1 MYFETIRSPGLA
13 HLSYLIGD
21 GEEAF
26 VIDPRRDADIY
37 LEQATEHGMRI
48 TRVFETHRNEDYVI
62 GSRELAERTGA
73 TIHHGAA
80 APFEYGEP
88 ISEGDTFTAG
98 NLRLQALETPGH
110 TDESLSFVLYD
121 TSTAD
126 DEAIGVFTGDA
137 LFVGG
142 VGRTDFYPDR
152 PEQVAGLLYDSL
164 FDKLLPLGDQ
174 TVVYPAHGAGSVCGA
189 GLAERDFST
198 IGYERRHNPS
208 LQQGR
213 QSFIKS
219 RLSEHHYQ
227 PPYFA
232 EMERANRQGPR
243 VLGHLPTPKPL
254 GVEAFVQAASEG
266 MVIVDI
272 REPEAISGALVPGSL
287 AIPLGMLPSFA
298 GWYLPYDRDIGL
310 VADSSGD
317 IETALRRLVRL
328 GYDRVAAWLNEGL
341 HGWEISGREYQTIP
355 ALYAGDLKERLE
367 GNRPF
372 TLLDVR
378 GRSETERTAMPRAT
392 EIYVGEL
399 PQRLGE
405 IPPERPITTFCGSG
419 RRSIIASS
427 ILLQNGFEQV
437 EVCLGSLAACK
448 AVGCPIDY
456 RA

>member
-21 GEEAF
+21 GGEAF
-26 VIDPRRDADIY
+26 VIDPRRDADVY
-37 LEQATEHGMRI
+37 LEQAGSEGMRI
-48 TRVFETHRNEDYVI
+48 TRIFETHRNEDYVI

-80 APFEYGEP
+80 APFDYGES
-88 ISEGDTFTAG
+88 IREGNTFDAG
-98 NLRLQALETPGH
+98 KIRLRALETPGH
-110 TDESLSFVLYD
+110 TDESLSFALYD
-121 TSTAD
+121 GSTGD

-152 PEQVAGLLYDSL
+152 PEQVANLLYESL
-164 FDKLLPLGDQ
+164 FDKILPLGDQ
-174 TVVYPAHGAGSVCGA
+174 TIVYPAHGAGSVCGA
-189 GLAERDFST
+189 GLADRDFST
-198 IGYERRHNPS
+198 IGYERHHNPA

-213 QSFIKS
+213 DEFVRE
-219 RLSEHHYQ
+219 RLNEHHYQ
-227 PPYFA
+227 PPYFRQ
-232 EMERANRQGPR
+232 METVNRQGPA
-243 VLGHLPTPKPL
+243 VLGHLPTPRPL
-254 GVEAFVQAASEG
+254 GVEAFVEAASAG
-266 MVIVDI
+266 MLTIDI

-310 VADSSGD
+310 IVAHPGD
-317 IETALRRLVRL
+317 IEPAVRSLVRL
-328 GYDRVAAWLNEGL
+328 GYDRLVAWLNEGL
-341 HGWEISGREYQTIP
+341 HGWEMSGREYQTVP
-355 ALYAGDLKERLE
+355 ALYAGELKARME
-367 GNRPF
+367 GQVPF

-378 GRSETERTAMPRAT
+378 GRSEIEQAAMPGAT
-392 EIYVGEL
+392 EIYLGEL
-399 PQRLGE
+399 PQRLNE
-405 IPPERPITTFCGSG
+405 IPPQRPITTFCGSG

-427 ILLQNGFEQV
+427 ILLQHGFAEV

-456 RA
+456 RD